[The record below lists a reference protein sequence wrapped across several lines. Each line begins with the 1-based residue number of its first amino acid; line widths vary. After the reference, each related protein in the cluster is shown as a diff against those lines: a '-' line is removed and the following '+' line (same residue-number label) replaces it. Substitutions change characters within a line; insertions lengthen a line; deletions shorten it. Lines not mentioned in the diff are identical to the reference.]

1 MSSERLQQRL
11 MRCFRGASCELMVH
25 VGYRCLGA
33 GGCGGPQ
40 GADDFARSADR
51 EHELRVIKSSEMA
64 HFYIEQ
70 QFHLTDR
77 IEPTSCV
84 QSELHA
90 AMS

>member
-11 MRCFRGASCELMVH
+11 MRCFRGSSCELMVH
-25 VGYRCLGA
+25 VGYRCLGN

-51 EHELRVIKSSEMA
+51 EHELCVMKSPEMA
-64 HFYIEQ
+64 RFYSEQ

-84 QSELHA
+84 QSGHYA
-90 AMS
+90 ATP